1 MKEPKSLEIIKHA
14 ILLEKR
20 GQAFYRMVSEQTEN
34 KAVKEF
40 FEMMAGEETKHIS
53 VLTEQYKVLKE
64 EGHFSSASSDISET
78 GSNIS
83 DALSNE
89 IKENISAASYE
100 SAAISAAIGFEES
113 AVKLYSSRADEAE
126 DPEEKKIYSWLAN
139 WERQHSKILLEI
151 DKVLVETIWLDNKFW
166 PF

>member
-1 MKEPKSLEIIKHA
+1 MEESKSLDIIKHA
-14 ILLEKR
+14 ILLERR
-20 GQAFYRMVSEQTEN
+20 GRAFYRKVSEQTEEST
-34 KAVKEF
+34 VREF
-40 FEMMAGEETKHIS
+40 FEMMASEETKHIS
-53 VLTEQYKVLKE
+53 VLAEQYKVLME
-64 EGHFSSASSDISET
+64 EGHFSSAFSDISET
-78 GSNIS
+78 GANIS

-89 IKENISAASYE
+89 IKEKISAASYE

-139 WERQHSKILLEI
+139 WEQQHSKMLVEI
-151 DKVLVETIWLDNKFW
+151 DKALVETIWHDNKFW

>member
-1 MKEPKSLEIIKHA
+1 MKEPKSLEIIKQA

-34 KAVKEF
+34 RAVKEF
-40 FEMMAGEETKHIS
+40 FEMMADEETKHIF

-78 GSNIS
+78 GANIS

-151 DKVLVETIWLDNKFW
+151 DKALVETIWLDNKFW